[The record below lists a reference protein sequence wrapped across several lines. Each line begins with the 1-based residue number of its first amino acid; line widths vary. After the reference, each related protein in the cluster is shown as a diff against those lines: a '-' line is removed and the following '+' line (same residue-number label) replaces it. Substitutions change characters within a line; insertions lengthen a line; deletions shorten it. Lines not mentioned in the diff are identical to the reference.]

1 MRNLI
6 VRTELGLRRRLDT
19 LEMLTADDRILE
31 ETTRTAHNRRL
42 RQLLL
47 PDPYYNLT
55 NHHRSQPGSSF
66 CIAFRRCAI
75 CMEEAFSHPRVGGG
89 AQARLGGGLR
99 NTMALAQY
107 SCHCLFK
114 MTILQPR
121 SRLTTQSKHHMSHN
135 VPSLDLW
142 ILKHRITIT
151 ILTLLN
157 AEAHKLLLNGIIT
170 IHSADHILHLDS
182 VRTDVLH
189 SRSSDLSRNVRQ
201 ILHTPKAL
209 LRRPCAEIIK
219 DDSSTDRHQYRRE
232 RFFASLRMT

>member
-6 VRTELGLRRRLDT
+6 VRTALGLRRRLYT
-19 LEMLTADDRILE
+19 LKMFTADDRILE

-47 PDPYYNLT
+47 PDLNYNLT

-75 CMEEAFSHPRVGGG
+75 CMEEAFSHLFGVPENLRIFGVIDRVGGG

-107 SCHCLFK
+107 FCHCLFK

-121 SRLTTQSKHHMSHN
+121 SRLTTQSKHNMSHN
-135 VPSLDLW
+135 VPSLDL
-142 ILKHRITIT
+142 
-151 ILTLLN
+151 
-157 AEAHKLLLNGIIT
+157 
-170 IHSADHILHLDS
+170 
-182 VRTDVLH
+182 
-189 SRSSDLSRNVRQ
+189 
-201 ILHTPKAL
+201 
-209 LRRPCAEIIK
+209 
-219 DDSSTDRHQYRRE
+219 
-232 RFFASLRMT
+232 